1 MDRLSII
8 YSYCSNS
15 SVDLISA
22 AVGRL
27 VINIPH
33 CRQSQ
38 FLQPDVIYN
47 GQCAQCTYFHQ
58 LQPDRNVFL
67 FKQLGYYFDAC
78 VVHFIM
84 FIVPVVRL
92 HDCIRFIFIFEMPS
106 EYRSIF
112 VLHRSKQE
120 TLTPP

>member
-8 YSYCSNS
+8 YSNS

-27 VINIPH
+27 VINIPQ

-38 FLQPDVIYN
+38 FLHTDVTYN
-47 GQCAQCTYFHQ
+47 GRCAQCTDFHQ

-67 FKQLGYYFDAC
+67 YKQLGYYFDAC
-78 VVHFIM
+78 VAHFIM
-84 FIVPVVRL
+84 FIVPVVRFD
-92 HDCIRFIFIFEMPS
+92 DCICFIFIFEMPAW
-106 EYRSIF
+106 
-112 VLHRSKQE
+112 
-120 TLTPP
+120 